1 MILGQKVKRQLFSFE
16 VRRGSGSKSKPA
28 VQALSLGARIVLLVE
43 TPKERRK
50 WGEGGIFLPSSS
62 PFPSFNLA
70 LDPKGRFF
78 YPPHCCSVIKTK
90 VAATTILT

>member
-1 MILGQKVKRQLFSFE
+1 MNLGQKVKHQLFSFK

-70 LDPKGRFF
+70 LTLR
-78 YPPHCCSVIKTK
+78 
-90 VAATTILT
+90 VAISTLPIVVLS

>member
-1 MILGQKVKRQLFSFE
+1 MNLGQKVKHQLFSFE

-62 PFPSFNLA
+62 LFP
-70 LDPKGRFF
+70 P
-78 YPPHCCSVIKTK
+78 CCSVIKTK

>member
-1 MILGQKVKRQLFSFE
+1 MNLGQKVKHQLFSFE

-62 PFPSFNLA
+62 SSPFPSFNLA
-70 LDPKGRFF
+70 LALR
-78 YPPHCCSVIKTK
+78 
-90 VAATTILT
+90 VAISTLPIVFLS

>member
-1 MILGQKVKRQLFSFE
+1 MEIYGEPWPEGKTSSFFCE
-16 VRRGSGSKSKPA
+16 VRRGSGSKPA

-62 PFPSFNLA
+62 LFPSFNLS
-70 LDPKGRFF
+70 LTLR
-78 YPPHCCSVIKTK
+78 
-90 VAATTILT
+90 VAISTLPIVVLS

>member
-1 MILGQKVKRQLFSFE
+1 MNLGQKVKHQVFSFE
-16 VRRGSGSKSKPA
+16 VRRGSGSKSKPE

-62 PFPSFNLA
+62 LFPSFTLA
-70 LDPKGRFF
+70 FTLRVAISTLP
-78 YPPHCCSVIKTK
+78 SVP
-90 VAATTILT
+90 LS